1 MPYDST
7 TAKLTAPFT
16 IYQLTVNALG
26 WSESAR
32 PFTATEVFT
41 ASQINMWSK
50 QKPVKSP
57 AVVGPIDMA
66 AAAYG
71 FTVTKATT
79 VAEIITQ
86 GRAFVDNTRTV
97 GGISYAPPA
106 SGPRRWS
113 DWNGYS
119 KNITIKPWSF
129 TISAHNGNVSV
140 FFDTVLVEG
149 GATGDIIQLTELGD
163 AIGVALSDKPVSSVG
178 VACCPASAPATQ
190 GVIQL
195 SPAGGEISITS
206 GGFTQFALDA
216 GEWDVVL
223 FFGRIQFGTPYVVC
237 GYSRV
242 TIATVKQQIFINL
255 EGEYYSRN
263 QYRVRIRAVD
273 AQTLTDINVPIY
285 IAVDVLEQPDTGG
298 IVFANFEIEQGSS
311 LSGWYTYFAATGRVT
326 IGNVNVTEY
335 GDYEFMIGQSSYK
348 W

>member
-1 MPYDST
+1 MGYANST
-7 TAKLTAPFT
+7 LTKPFT
-16 IYQLTVNALG
+16 TTVDLVKNALG
-26 WSESAR
+26 LTLAR
-32 PFTATEVFT
+32 PFTATQIF
-41 ASQINMWSK
+41 ASDKINMWSK
-50 QKPVKSP
+50 RKPVKSS

-86 GRAFVDNTRTV
+86 GRAFVDNKRTV
-97 GGISYAPPA
+97 GGISYAPPTT
-106 SGPRRWS
+106 GPRRWS
-113 DWNGYS
+113 DWDGYS
-119 KNITIKPWSF
+119 RDITTKPWSF
-129 TISAHNGNVSV
+129 TISAYNGNVSV
-140 FFDTVLVEG
+140 FFDPVLVGG

-206 GGFTQFALDA
+206 GGVTQFALDA

-273 AQTLTDINVPIY
+273 AQTLTDINVPTY
-285 IAVDVLEQPDTGG
+285 IAVDVLEQPDNGG

-311 LSGWYTYFAATGRVT
+311 LSDWYTYFAATGRVT

-335 GDYEFMIGQSSYK
+335 GDYEFMIGQSSYR